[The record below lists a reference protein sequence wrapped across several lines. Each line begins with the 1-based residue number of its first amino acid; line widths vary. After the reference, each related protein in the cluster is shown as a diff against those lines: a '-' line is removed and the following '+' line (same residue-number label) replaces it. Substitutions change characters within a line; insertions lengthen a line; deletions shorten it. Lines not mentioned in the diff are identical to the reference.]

1 MNHEEH
7 EAHEGMMPRPA
18 RMTLRICLSFV
29 LFVSF
34 VVPAFSQQYP
44 SRPIRIV
51 VPFGP
56 GGFTDVAARILQKE
70 LAPAIGQPIVIEN
83 KPGAGSTIGTSE
95 IAKAQPDGYN
105 LVMISTAHVIS
116 PHLYKSMPYDPL
128 KDFTPV
134 MKLAEGPYVL
144 VVHPSLPVRNVAE
157 LISLAKAKPD
167 TIDYASSGNGS
178 AQHLVGALFVTMAAA
193 PLSHVPYKGSSG
205 AMNDLLGGQVKV
217 SFVGVPNAL
226 PNLAA
231 GKLKALAVTTRKRYS
246 ELPDVPTLNEA
257 GVPGYDA
264 TIWLGL
270 LAPPGTPR
278 EIVQKLNASIT
289 QILSTPEARKF
300 MASAGVDV
308 ATSTP
313 EEFAALM
320 KSELERWGKVVRET
334 GATVN

>member
-1 MNHEEH
+1 MKNILL
-7 EAHEGMMPRPA
+7 AA
-18 RMTLRICLSFV
+18 LAL
-29 LFVSF
+29 VSF
-34 VVPAFSQQYP
+34 ALPAGAQQYP
-44 SRPIRIV
+44 TRAIKII

-70 LAPAIGQPIVIEN
+70 LAPALGQPIVIEN

-95 IAKAQPDGYN
+95 VSKAAPDGYT
-105 LVMISTAHVIS
+105 LAMISTAHVIS
-116 PHLYKSMPYDPL
+116 PHLYKSIPYDPI

-144 VVHPSLPVRNVAE
+144 VTHPSLPVKSVAE
-157 LISLAKAKPD
+157 LISLAKAQPN

-178 AQHLVGALFVTMAAA
+178 AQHLVGALFVTMAGA
-193 PLSHVPYKGSSG
+193 PLSHVPYKGSAQ
-205 AMNDLLGGQVKV
+205 AMNDVLGGQVKV

-226 PNLAA
+226 PNLAS
-231 GKLKALAVTTRKRYS
+231 GKLRALAVSTRKRYAD
-246 ELPDVPTLNEA
+246 LPDVPTLEES
-257 GVPGYDA
+257 GVRGYDA

-278 EIVQKLNASIT
+278 DIVQKINASIVR
-289 QILSTPEARKF
+289 ILSTPDARKL

-313 EEFAALM
+313 EEFGALM
-320 KSELERWGKVVRET
+320 QSELDRWGKVVRET

>member
-1 MNHEEH
+1 MKKTIRT
-7 EAHEGMMPRPA
+7 A
-18 RMTLRICLSFV
+18 L
-29 LFVSF
+29 
-34 VVPAFSQQYP
+34 AFLLAAFALAAQAQPYP
-44 SRPIRIV
+44 NRPIRII

-83 KPGAGSTIGTSE
+83 KPGAGSTIGTAE
-95 IAKAQPDGYN
+95 VAHAAPDGYS

-116 PHLYKSMPYDPL
+116 PHLYKEMPYDPI

-144 VVHPSLPVRNVAE
+144 VVHPSLPVKNVHDVIA
-157 LISLAKAKPD
+157 LAKSDPKA
-167 TIDYASSGNGS
+167 IYYASSGNGS
-178 AQHLVGALFVTMAAA
+178 AQHLVGALFVTMAGA
-193 PLSHVPYKGSSG
+193 PMTHVPYKGSSG
-205 AMNDLLGGQVKV
+205 AMADLLGGVVKV

-226 PNLAA
+226 PNLRS
-231 GKLKALAVTTRKRYS
+231 GKLKALAVSSRKRYS
-246 ELPDVPTLNEA
+246 ELPDVPTLDEA
-257 GVPGYDA
+257 GVKGYDA

-278 EIVQKLNASIT
+278 DIVNKLNATIT
-289 QILSTPEARKF
+289 KILAAPDAKKL
-300 MASAGVDV
+300 MATAGVDV

-313 EEFAALM
+313 EEFGALLQ
-320 KSELERWGKVVRET
+320 SELDRWGTVVKET

>member
-1 MNHEEH
+1 MKKIL
-7 EAHEGMMPRPA
+7 AA
-18 RMTLRICLSFV
+18 A
-29 LFVSF
+29 LFLF
-34 VVPAFSQQYP
+34 AATAGAQGFPN
-44 SRPIRIV
+44 RPIKII

-83 KPGAGSTIGTSE
+83 KPGAGSTIGTAE
-95 IAKAQPDGYN
+95 VAQAAPDGYN

-116 PHLYKSMPYDPL
+116 PHIYKKMPYDPI

-144 VVHPSLPVRNVAE
+144 AVHPSLGANSVKE
-157 LISLAKAKPD
+157 LIAMAKAKPN

-178 AQHLVGALFVTMAAA
+178 SQHLVGSLFVTMAGA
-193 PLSHVPYKGSSG
+193 PLSHVPYKGSSQ
-205 AMNDLLGGQVKV
+205 AMNDVLGGIVKV
-217 SFVGVPNAL
+217 TFAGVPNVL
-226 PNLAA
+226 PNLPS
-231 GKLKALAVTTRKRYS
+231 GKLKALAVTTKKRYA
-246 ELPDVPTLNEA
+246 ELPDVPTLDEA

-278 EIVQKLNASIT
+278 DVIDKLNSSIT
-289 QILSTPEARKF
+289 RILSTPDAKKL

-308 ATSTP
+308 ATSSP
-313 EEFAALM
+313 EEFGRLM
-320 KSELERWGKVVRET
+320 QTELDRWGKVVKET
-334 GATVN
+334 GMTVN

>member
-1 MNHEEH
+1 MKT
-7 EAHEGMMPRPA
+7 GRF
-18 RMTLRICLSFV
+18 LLSSVSSALLCV
-29 LFVSF
+29 LCVS
-34 VVPAFSQQYP
+34 AFTQSAFAQGFP
-44 SRPIRIV
+44 TKPIKII

-70 LAPAIGQPIVIEN
+70 LAPAIGQPVIIEN
-83 KPGAGSTIGTSE
+83 KPGAGSTIGTAE
-95 IAKAQPDGYN
+95 VARAAPDGYT

-116 PHLYKSMPYDPL
+116 PHLYKAMPYDPL

-144 VVHPSLPVRNVAE
+144 VTHPSLPVKNVAE
-157 LISLAKAKPD
+157 LIALARAEPSR
-167 TIDYASSGNGS
+167 IDYASSGNGS
-178 AQHLVGALFVTMAAA
+178 AQHLVGALFTTMANA
-193 PLSHVPYKGSSG
+193 PMNHVPYKGSAQ
-205 AMNDLLGGQVKV
+205 AMNDVIGGQVKV

-226 PNLAA
+226 PNLGT
-231 GKLKALAVTTRKRYS
+231 GKLKALAVSTRKRYAD
-246 ELPDVPTLNEA
+246 LPDVPTLEEA

-278 EIVQKLNASIT
+278 DVVQKLNSSIT
-289 QILSTPEARKF
+289 RILSTAEAKKL

-313 EEFAALM
+313 EDFGTLM
-320 KSELERWGKVVRET
+320 RSELDRWGKVVRET